1 MCVKILGVIVDVSGV
16 VMRGWLW
23 RLWWSS
29 DLGVWLR
36 SLMLNLS
43 FVFFWVLIEVF
54 MKIDKDDME
63 KTRST
68 KICVMIYFWK
78 KKNEFFILFY
88 EDDEGWLY
96 MKMRE
101 EEESK

>member
-1 MCVKILGVIVDVSGV
+1 MS
-16 VMRGWLW
+16 
-23 RLWWSS
+23 
-29 DLGVWLR
+29 
-36 SLMLNLS
+36 NLS

-78 KKNEFFILFY
+78 KKKLDFLFY
-88 EDDEGWLY
+88 FMEMMKDDRRWRWGKKKKKVNKLGVGDTL
-96 MKMRE
+96 
-101 EEESK
+101 